1 MQPGPIADSSHAQAL
16 VDRTSAQRSL
26 TEAESFALP
35 VDTPPHRDYVTPQV
49 ERPGNAEDRQQT
61 RLRLAAMNDD
71 PALGGIAAA
80 ADMTDDYLDVM
91 AELGRDPVAEFR
103 AEHHERQA
111 REAAHALDCARRE
124 ANYQADIAQ
133 RKQAARTPTSGRPG
147 GHRRRPRPWRGSVV
161 DSVPAQSRSPAR
173 PSRFEVTGEDNA
185 RPSSAPSRG

>member
-1 MQPGPIADSSHAQAL
+1 M
-16 VDRTSAQRSL
+16 
-26 TEAESFALP
+26 
-35 VDTPPHRDYVTPQV
+35 TPQV

-111 REAAHALDCARRE
+111 REAALTPWIALAGKRTIKPTSRS
-124 ANYQADIAQ
+124 ASRPPA
-133 RKQAARTPTSGRPG
+133 TPTSGRP
-147 GHRRRPRPWRGSVV
+147 RRPSTP
-161 DSVPAQSRSPAR
+161 PAP
-173 PSRFEVTGEDNA
+173 V
-185 RPSSAPSRG
+185 APMSRGFSSSSVSEPCPAIPIRGDWGRQCSPFVRAVERIRSGDSHVQNDVATREARRDLD